1 MSFSSQRS
9 SADACNKIDMSHSM
23 KKSRALVLRHADVVV
38 TMDAARR
45 EIADGAVVVEGPAI
59 AWVGPTS
66 ELPAQWRDALASGG
80 ADAID
85 LRGHVL
91 MPGLVNTHHHM
102 YQSLTRVVPE
112 AQDAELFGWLTNL
125 YLLWAR
131 LTPKM
136 VQVSTQ
142 TAMAELMLSG
152 CTTTSDHLY
161 LFPNGARLDD
171 SIEAAEAMG
180 MRFHAARG
188 SMSVGR
194 SLGGLP
200 PDSVVESEAAILAD
214 SERLIT
220 RWHDASRHSMRR
232 IVLAP
237 CSPFSVSRDLM
248 RESAFLARE
257 YGVSLHTH
265 LAENDNDI
273 AYSREKFGMTPAE
286 YAEDLGWVGRDV
298 WHAHC
303 VKLDPAGIAL
313 FGRTGTGV
321 AHCPCSNMRL
331 GSGIA
336 PIGAMRR
343 AGVPVGLGVDGSAS
357 NDGAHMLG
365 EARQAMLLQR
375 VGFGPAALTA
385 RETLEIATLGG
396 AKVLGRDDI
405 GALAPGMSADLV
417 AFDLRGVGHAGA
429 GHDPVAALVFCQS
442 IDVSLS
448 VINGRVRIRDGQFV
462 DLELEPLVAMHRAL
476 ARSLYDS
483 ARHPHTAA
491 TRTRFSLG
499 NAAAE
504 PACDEA
510 EPA

>member
-1 MSFSSQRS
+1 MTLTTPSGRPL
-9 SADACNKIDMSHSM
+9 I
-23 KKSRALVLRHADVVV
+23 LRHADVLV
-38 TMDAARR
+38 TMDAQRR
-45 EIADGAVVVEGPAI
+45 EIKDGAVVVDGPAI
-59 AWVGPTS
+59 AWVGAS
-66 ELPAQWRDALASGG
+66 ADLPAAWAEAAASG
-80 ADAID
+80 AAEVID
-85 LRGHVL
+85 LHGHVL

-102 YQSLTRVVPE
+102 YQSLTRVVPA
-112 AQDAELFGWLTNL
+112 AQDAELFGWLENL
-125 YLLWAR
+125 YLLWAG
-131 LTPKM
+131 LTPEM
-136 VQVSTQ
+136 VRVSTQ

-161 LFPNGARLDD
+161 LYPNGSRLDD
-171 SIEAAEAMG
+171 AIEAADAMG

-194 SLGGLP
+194 SQGGLP
-200 PDSVVESEAAILAD
+200 PDSVVEHEDYILAD
-214 SERLIT
+214 SDRLIT
-220 RWHDASRHSMRR
+220 RWHDPARHSMRR

-248 RESAFLARE
+248 RESALLARAR
-257 YGVSLHTH
+257 GVSLHTH

-313 FGRTGTGV
+313 FARTGTGV

-336 PIGAMRR
+336 PIRAMRQ

-365 EARQAMLLQR
+365 EARQALLLQR
-375 VGFGPAALTA
+375 VGHGPAAMSA
-385 RETLEIATLGG
+385 REALEIATLGG
-396 AKVLGRDDI
+396 AQVLGRDDI

-417 AFDLRGVGHAGA
+417 AFDLRGVTHAGA
-429 GHDPVAALVFCQS
+429 GHDLVAALVFCHAV
-442 IDVSLS
+442 DVAVS
-448 VINGRVRIRDGQFV
+448 VINGRVRVREGQLV
-462 DLELEPLVAMHRAL
+462 DVELAPLLERHRGL
-476 ARSLYDS
+476 ARDLYEA
-483 ARHPHTAA
+483 ARHPHMA
-491 TRTRFSLG
+491 
-499 NAAAE
+499 
-504 PACDEA
+504 
-510 EPA
+510 

>member
-1 MSFSSQRS
+1 MQAPSHRS
-9 SADACNKIDMSHSM
+9 
-23 KKSRALVLRHADVVV
+23 LVLRHAEVLL

-59 AWVGPTS
+59 AWVGAS
-66 ELPAQWRDALASGG
+66 AELPAAYAEALRDGRAEAV
-80 ADAID
+80 D
-85 LRGHVL
+85 LQGHVL

-102 YQSLTRVVPE
+102 YQSLTRAVPE

-125 YLLWAR
+125 YQLWAR
-131 LTPKM
+131 LTPEM
-136 VQVSTQ
+136 IRVSTQ

-171 SIEAAEAMG
+171 SIETAEAMG

-194 SLGGLP
+194 SQGGLP
-200 PDSVVESEAAILAD
+200 PDELVESEPAILAD
-214 SERLIT
+214 SERLVD

-237 CSPFSVSRDLM
+237 CSPFSVSRELM
-248 RESAFLARE
+248 RDSAVLARE
-257 YGVSLHTH
+257 RGVSLHTH
-265 LAENDNDI
+265 LAENDNDV

-286 YAEDLGWVGRDV
+286 YAQDLGWVGRDV

-303 VKLDPAGIAL
+303 VKLDEAGIEL

-331 GSGIA
+331 ASGIA
-336 PIGAMRR
+336 PVGAMRR

-357 NDGAHMLG
+357 NDGAHLLG
-365 EARQAMLLQR
+365 EARQALLLQR
-375 VGFGPAALTA
+375 VGYGPAAMTA
-385 RETLEIATLGG
+385 REVLEIATLGG
-396 AKVLGRDDI
+396 ARVLGRDDI

-417 AFDLRGVGHAGA
+417 AFDLRGVAHAGA
-429 GHDPVAALVFCQS
+429 WHDPVAALVFCQPGP
-442 IDVSLS
+442 VALS
-448 VINGRVRIRDGQFV
+448 VIDGRVMIREGAFQ
-462 DLELEPLVAMHRAL
+462 DLELPPLLARHREL
-476 ARSLYDS
+476 ARSLYEA
-483 ARHPHTAA
+483 ARHPH
-491 TRTRFSLG
+491 
-499 NAAAE
+499 AAA
-504 PACDEA
+504 
-510 EPA
+510 